1 MAEGVDVAILGGGNA
16 GYACALRAAQLGLSV
31 ILVERDKVGGTCLHR
46 GCIPTKALLHSAEV
60 VDHIR
65 SAGDF
70 GVLVGEPSVDW
81 GKVLGYQSAVV
92 GKLYRG
98 LQGVIKARKVTVLAG
113 SGVLVAP
120 DAIEVTTA
128 DGDKQTVQ
136 ARAVV
141 LASGS
146 YARSLPFITIDGEA
160 FITSDQA
167 LTLGDLPA
175 SAIIIGA
182 GAVGL
187 EFASLYRSFGVE
199 VTILEALPRLAPGED
214 EEVSAELTRQ
224 FRKRGIKSMT
234 GVKVTAAEAS
244 GNGASITYETS
255 DGKTEVVTAER
266 CLVATGRGPISEG
279 LGYEEQGVRLERGFV
294 VTDEWCRTGVD
305 GVWAI
310 GDLITQP
317 SLGLPIPHLQLAH
330 VAFAEGIHVAEQIAG
345 SADPALV
352 DYLGVPRC
360 TYSTPE
366 IASVG
371 YTEAQAR
378 EAGYDV
384 EVARYQWAA
393 SGKASILGE
402 PHGFV
407 KAIAEKGGK
416 VLGVHMIGPRVTELV
431 AEAQLIVNWEA
442 YPSEV
447 AALLHPHPTLSEAV
461 GETMLHLAGKQL
473 HGA

>member
-1 MAEGVDVAILGGGNA
+1 MLI
-16 GYACALRAAQLGLSV
+16 
-31 ILVERDKVGGTCLHR
+31 
-46 GCIPTKALLHSAEV
+46 
-60 VDHIR
+60 
-65 SAGDF
+65 
-70 GVLVGEPSVDW
+70 
-81 GKVLGYQSAVV
+81 
-92 GKLYRG
+92 
-98 LQGVIKARKVTVLAG
+98 
-113 SGVLVAP
+113 AP
-120 DAIEVTTA
+120 DAIEVTA
-128 DGDKQTVQ
+128 AGSDKQTVH

-146 YARSLPFITIDGEA
+146 YARSLPFIEIDGEA

-175 SAIIIGA
+175 SAVIIGA

-214 EEVSAELTRQ
+214 DEVSAELTRQ
-224 FRKRGIKSMT
+224 FRKRGIKSLA

-244 GNGASITYETS
+244 GSGASITYETS
-255 DGKTEVVTAER
+255 EGTTEVVTAER

-305 GVWAI
+305 GLWAV

-384 EVARYQWAA
+384 EIARYQWAA

-442 YPSEV
+442 YPAEV

>member
-1 MAEGVDVAILGGGNA
+1 MTEGVDVAILGGGNA
-16 GYACALRAAQLGLSV
+16 GYACALRAAQLGLNV
-31 ILVERDKVGGTCLHR
+31 TLVERDKVGGTCLHR

-60 VDHIR
+60 IDHIR

-81 GKVLGYQSAVV
+81 GKVLGYQTSVV

-98 LQGVIKARKVTVLAG
+98 LQGVIKARKVNVAAG
-113 SGVLVAP
+113 SGVLIAP
-120 DAIEVTTA
+120 DAIEVTA
-128 DGDKQTVQ
+128 AGGDKQTVH

-146 YARSLPFITIDGEA
+146 YARSLPFIKIDGEA

-199 VTILEALPRLAPGED
+199 VTILEALPGLA
-214 EEVSAELTRQ
+214 
-224 FRKRGIKSMT
+224 
-234 GVKVTAAEAS
+234 
-244 GNGASITYETS
+244 
-255 DGKTEVVTAER
+255 
-266 CLVATGRGPISEG
+266 PISEG

-305 GVWAI
+305 GVWAV

-384 EVARYQWAA
+384 EIARYQWAA

-407 KAIAEKGGK
+407 KTIAEKGGK

-442 YPSEV
+442 YPAEV

>member
-1 MAEGVDVAILGGGNA
+1 MTEGVDVAILGGGNA

-60 VDHIR
+60 IDHIR

-70 GVLVGEPSVDW
+70 GVLVGEPAVDW
-81 GKVLGYQSAVV
+81 GKVLGYQTSVV
-92 GKLYRG
+92 AKLYRG
-98 LQGVIKARKVTVLAG
+98 LLGVIKARKVTVTAG
-113 SGVLVAP
+113 SGVLIAP
-120 DAIEVTTA
+120 DAIEVTA
-128 DGDKQTVQ
+128 AGGDKQTVH

-146 YARSLPFITIDGEA
+146 YARSLPFIEIDGQA
-160 FITSDQA
+160 FITSDHA

-187 EFASLYRSFGVE
+187 EFASLYRSFGVD

-224 FRKRGIKSMT
+224 FRKRGIKALA
-234 GVKVTAAEAS
+234 GVKVTAAEAAGS
-244 GNGASITYETS
+244 GASITYETS
-255 DGKTEVVTAER
+255 EGRSEVVTAER

-305 GVWAI
+305 GLWAV

-366 IASVG
+366 VASVG

-442 YPSEV
+442 YPAEV

>member
-1 MAEGVDVAILGGGNA
+1 MADGVDVAILGGGNA
-16 GYACALRAAQLGLSV
+16 GYACALRAAQLGLRV

-120 DAIEVTTA
+120 DAIEVTTP
-128 DGDKQTVQ
+128 DGGKQTVQ

-244 GNGASITYETS
+244 RNGASITYETS
-255 DGKTEVVTAER
+255 DGNTEVVTAER

-305 GVWAI
+305 GVWAV

>member
-92 GKLYRG
+92 TKLYRG

-120 DAIEVTTA
+120 DAIEVTTP
-128 DGDKQTVQ
+128 DGGKQTVQ

-146 YARSLPFITIDGEA
+146 YARSLPFIQIDGEA

-224 FRKRGIKSMT
+224 FRKRGIKSVT

-244 GNGASITYETS
+244 GNGASVTYETA

-305 GVWAI
+305 GVWAV
-310 GDLITQP
+310 GD
-317 SLGLPIPHLQLAH
+317 
-330 VAFAEGIHVAEQIAG
+330 
-345 SADPALV
+345 
-352 DYLGVPRC
+352 
-360 TYSTPE
+360 
-366 IASVG
+366 
-371 YTEAQAR
+371 
-378 EAGYDV
+378 
-384 EVARYQWAA
+384 
-393 SGKASILGE
+393 
-402 PHGFV
+402 
-407 KAIAEKGGK
+407 
-416 VLGVHMIGPRVTELV
+416 
-431 AEAQLIVNWEA
+431 
-442 YPSEV
+442 
-447 AALLHPHPTLSEAV
+447 
-461 GETMLHLAGKQL
+461 
-473 HGA
+473 

>member
-1 MAEGVDVAILGGGNA
+1 MTEGVDVAILGGGNA
-16 GYACALRAAQLGLSV
+16 GYACALRAAQLGLNV
-31 ILVERDKVGGTCLHR
+31 TLVERDKVGGTCLHR

-60 VDHIR
+60 IDHIR

-81 GKVLGYQSAVV
+81 GKVLGYQTSVV

-98 LQGVIKARKVTVLAG
+98 LQGVIKARKVTVTAG
-113 SGVLVAP
+113 SGVLIAP
-120 DAIEVTTA
+120 DAIEVTA
-128 DGDKQTVQ
+128 AGGEKQRVH

-146 YARSLPFITIDGEA
+146 YARSLPFIEIDGEA
-160 FITSDQA
+160 FITSDHA

-187 EFASLYRSFGVE
+187 EFASLYRSFGVD

-224 FRKRGIKSMT
+224 FRKRGIKALA

-244 GNGASITYETS
+244 GSGASITYETS
-255 DGKTEVVTAER
+255 DGRSEVVTAER

-305 GVWAI
+305 GLWAV

-360 TYSTPE
+360 TYSAPE

-442 YPSEV
+442 YPAEV